1 MNESQEI
8 LISIVTP
15 SYNCDAFIKE
25 TIESVLTQGV
35 PSFEHIIMDGG
46 SKDKTVD
53 ILKSYPHLNWK
64 SEKDNGQSH
73 ALNKGFKLVKGE
85 IVGWLNADDTYEP
98 GTFKKVLDFFNTNPA
113 IDCIGTDINIIDEKS
128 KRIGF
133 SASKPFELSEMLV
146 VNTVKQPTVFM
157 RRRMVE
163 KLVGVDESLHYVM
176 DHEFWVR
183 ANIEGFKIKY
193 IPNEV
198 FANFR
203 MITGTK
209 SFENAPGFYLEWANT
224 VRNFFKKPL
233 FEHFPNKKAIL
244 SEIEGQYYTSLTIK
258 AINEKDRKSA
268 LSNLWKALMVNPS
281 LWLNRGVY
289 KFILLIITGKERSLL
304 AKYN

>member
-1 MNESQEI
+1 MNEPNEI
-8 LISIVTP
+8 LISVVTP
-15 SYNCDAFIKE
+15 SYNCDPFIKE
-25 TIESVLTQGV
+25 TIDSVLSQGV
-35 PSFEHIIMDGG
+35 ASFEHIIMDGG

-53 ILKSYPHLNWK
+53 ILKSYPHLKWK
-64 SEKDNGQSH
+64 SEKDKGQSD

-85 IVGWLNADDTYEP
+85 VVGWLNADDTYEP
-98 GTFKKVLDFFNTNPA
+98 GTFKKVLDFFNANPA

-128 KRIGF
+128 KKIGF
-133 SASKPFELSEMLV
+133 SASKPFNLSEMLI

-157 RRRMVE
+157 RRKMVE
-163 KLVGVDESLHYVM
+163 RLVGVDESLHYVM

-193 IPNEV
+193 LPNEV

-209 SFENAPGFYLEWANT
+209 SFENAPNFYLEWAST
-224 VRNFFKKPL
+224 VKRFFQNPL
-233 FEHFPNKKAIL
+233 LDQFPNKSSIL
-244 SEIEGQYYTSLTIK
+244 SEIEGQYYTSLTIQ

-268 LSNLWKALMVNPS
+268 ISNVWKALKVNPS
-281 LWLNRGVY
+281 LWFNRGVY
-289 KFILLIITGKERSLL
+289 KFILLIISGKDRSML

>member
-25 TIESVLTQGV
+25 TIESVLNQGV
-35 PSFEHIIMDGG
+35 TPFEHIIMDGG
-46 SKDKTVD
+46 SNDKTVD

-98 GTFKKVLDFFNTNPA
+98 GTFSKVLDFFKANPS
-113 IDCIGTDINIIDEKS
+113 IDFIGTDINIIDGQS

-133 SASKPFELSEMLV
+133 SASKPFDLSEILI
-146 VNTVKQPTVFM
+146 VNTIKQPSVFM

-163 KLVGVDESLHYVM
+163 KLVGVNESLHYVM

-203 MITGTK
+203 MIAGTK
-209 SFENAPGFYLEWANT
+209 SFENAPGFYLEWQNT
-224 VRNFFKKPL
+224 LKRFFQNPL
-233 FEHFPNKKAIL
+233 FELYPNKKSIL
-244 SEIEGQYYTSLTIK
+244 RQIESQYYTSLTVK
-258 AINEKDRKSA
+258 AINEKNRKSA
-268 LSNLWKALMVNPS
+268 WFYLFKSVKVNP
-281 LWLNRGVY
+281 LLMLNRGLY
-289 KFILLIITGKERSLL
+289 KFIFLIIFAKERSLIS
-304 AKYN
+304 KYN

>member
-1 MNESQEI
+1 MSESQEI

-25 TIESVLTQGV
+25 TIESVLNQGV
-35 PSFEHIIMDGG
+35 APFEHIIMDGG
-46 SKDKTVD
+46 SNDKTVD

-64 SEKDNGQSH
+64 SEKDKGQSH

-98 GTFKKVLDFFNTNPA
+98 GTFNKVLDFFKSNPT
-113 IDCIGTDINIIDEKS
+113 IDCIGTDINIIDEQS

-133 SASKPFELSEMLV
+133 SASKPFALSEMLI
-146 VNTVKQPTVFM
+146 VNTIKQPTVFM

-203 MITGTK
+203 MIAGTK
-209 SFENAPGFYLEWANT
+209 SFDNASGFYLEWQNALK
-224 VRNFFKKPL
+224 RFFQNPL
-233 FEHFPNKKAIL
+233 FDLYINKDSIL
-244 SEIEGQYYTSLTIK
+244 RQIESQYYTSLTVK
-258 AINEKDRKSA
+258 AINEKNRKSA
-268 LSNLWKALMVNPS
+268 WLHLFKSVKVNP
-281 LWLNRGVY
+281 LLMLNRGLY
-289 KFILLIITGKERSLL
+289 KFIFLIIFAKERSLIS
-304 AKYN
+304 KYN

>member
-1 MNESQEI
+1 MNEPNEI

-15 SYNCDAFIKE
+15 SYNCDPFIKE
-25 TIESVLTQGV
+25 TIESVLLQGV
-35 PSFEHIIMDGG
+35 ASFEHIIMDGG

-53 ILKSYPHLNWK
+53 ILKSYSHLKWK
-64 SEKDNGQSH
+64 SEKDKGQSD

-98 GTFKKVLDFFNTNPA
+98 GTFKKVLDFFNANPA

-128 KRIGF
+128 QKIGF
-133 SASKPFELSEMLV
+133 SASKPFNLSEMLI

-157 RRRMVE
+157 RRKMVE
-163 KLVGVDESLHYVM
+163 RLVGVDESLHYVM

-183 ANIEGFKIKY
+183 ANIEGFKIQY

-209 SFENAPGFYLEWANT
+209 SFENAPNFYLEWAST
-224 VRNFFKKPL
+224 VKTFFQNPL
-233 FEHFPNKKAIL
+233 FDQFPNKSSIL
-244 SEIEGQYYTSLTIK
+244 SEIEGQYYTSLTIQ

-268 LSNLWKALMVNPS
+268 LNNLWKALKVNPS
-281 LWLNRGVY
+281 LWFNRGVY
-289 KFILLIITGKERSLL
+289 KFILLIIAGKERSLV

>member
-1 MNESQEI
+1 MNEPNEI

-15 SYNCDAFIKE
+15 SYNCDPFIKE
-25 TIESVLTQGV
+25 TIESVLSQGV
-35 PSFEHIIMDGG
+35 ASFEHIIMDGG

-53 ILKSYPHLNWK
+53 ILKSYPHLKWK
-64 SEKDNGQSH
+64 SEKDKGQSD

-98 GTFKKVLDFFNTNPA
+98 GTFKKVLDFFNGNPA

-128 KRIGF
+128 KKIGF
-133 SASKPFELSEMLV
+133 SASKPFNLSEMLI

-157 RRRMVE
+157 RRKMIER
-163 KLVGVDESLHYVM
+163 LVGVDESLHYVM

-209 SFENAPGFYLEWANT
+209 SFENAPIFYLEWANT
-224 VRNFFKKPL
+224 VKSFFQNPQ
-233 FEHFPNKKAIL
+233 FDQFPNKSSIL
-244 SEIEGQYYTSLTIK
+244 SEIEGQYYTSLTIQ

-268 LSNLWKALMVNPS
+268 LNNLWKALKVNPS
-281 LWLNRGVY
+281 LWFNRGVY
-289 KFILLIITGKERSLL
+289 KFILLIIAGKDRSLV

>member
-1 MNESQEI
+1 MNEPNEI

-15 SYNCDAFIKE
+15 SYNCDPFIKE
-25 TIESVLTQGV
+25 TIESVLLQGV
-35 PSFEHIIMDGG
+35 ASFEHIIMDGG

-53 ILKSYPHLNWK
+53 ILKSYSHLKWK
-64 SEKDNGQSH
+64 SEKDKGQSD

-98 GTFKKVLDFFNTNPA
+98 GTFKKVLDFFNANPA

-128 KRIGF
+128 QKIGF
-133 SASKPFELSEMLV
+133 SASKPFNLSEMLI

-157 RRRMVE
+157 RRKMVE
-163 KLVGVDESLHYVM
+163 RLVGVDESLHYVM

-183 ANIEGFKIKY
+183 ANIEGFKIQY

-209 SFENAPGFYLEWANT
+209 SFENAPNFYLEWAST
-224 VRNFFKKPL
+224 VKRFFLNPL
-233 FEHFPNKKAIL
+233 FDQFPNKSSIL
-244 SEIEGQYYTSLTIK
+244 SEIEGQYYTSLTIQ

-268 LSNLWKALMVNPS
+268 LNNLWKALKVNPS
-281 LWLNRGVY
+281 LWFNRGVY
-289 KFILLIITGKERSLL
+289 KFILLIIAGKERSLV